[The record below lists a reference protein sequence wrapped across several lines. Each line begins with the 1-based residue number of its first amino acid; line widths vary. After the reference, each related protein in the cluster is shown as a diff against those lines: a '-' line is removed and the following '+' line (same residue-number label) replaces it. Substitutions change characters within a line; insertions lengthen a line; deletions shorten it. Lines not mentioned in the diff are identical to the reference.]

1 MVNFPLTIVKIFEKN
16 IFAKF
21 FEKKVQKIENS
32 RMSSQ
37 TSSWTKLSNYDKR
50 DKIGEGTYGVV
61 YRARHIPTGT
71 QVALKKIR
79 LEGEDEGIP
88 PTR

>member
-1 MVNFPLTIVKIFEKN
+1 
-16 IFAKF
+16 
-21 FEKKVQKIENS
+21 
-32 RMSSQ
+32 MSSQ

-79 LEGEDEGIP
+79 LEGEDEGIYVSAVDLWSDLRLIRRKIFEHDP
-88 PTR
+88 EGRG

>member
-1 MVNFPLTIVKIFEKN
+1 
-16 IFAKF
+16 
-21 FEKKVQKIENS
+21 
-32 RMSSQ
+32 MSSQ